1 MMKGIRVW
9 ALILFIFLY
18 PIPYTLYPVQAVE
31 SYYPT
36 LDGDIGYSK
45 IHPAS
50 PFYFLKAVRENIE
63 LGLAGTPRTKMLR
76 TLEFA
81 IRRLRETR
89 TLLTI
94 NQDLIPP
101 TLEKYTALINSL
113 TDKHQTDDEFAIILK
128 NNLVIHLKF
137 LEEIYNQTLDI
148 KAKMFIRSTMNRLI
162 QRADTPNYA
171 RIPICILFSKEATSA
186 SLNQTEQ
193 IVLLERAQ
201 KCLKINR

>member
-1 MMKGIRVW
+1 MRGFIVIFF
-9 ALILFIFLY
+9 LLFTIHSSLY
-18 PIPYTLYPVQAVE
+18 PAFAIE

-36 LDGDIGYSK
+36 LDGDIGYSR

-50 PFYFLKAVRENIE
+50 SLYFLKAVRENIE
-63 LGLAGTPRTKMLR
+63 LSLAGTPRTKMLR
-76 TLEFA
+76 RLEFA

-89 TLLTI
+89 TLLTV

-101 TLEKYTALINSL
+101 TLEKYVGHLNSL
-113 TDKHQTDDEFAIILK
+113 TDKHQTDDEFGLILK

-137 LEEIYNQTLDI
+137 LQEIYDQSSSLR
-148 KAKMFIRSTMNRLI
+148 AKMFIRSTMNRLI
-162 QRADTPNYA
+162 QRADTPEFA
-171 RIPICILFSKEATSA
+171 RIPICNFFNKESTSS

-193 IVLLERAQ
+193 IVLAERAQ